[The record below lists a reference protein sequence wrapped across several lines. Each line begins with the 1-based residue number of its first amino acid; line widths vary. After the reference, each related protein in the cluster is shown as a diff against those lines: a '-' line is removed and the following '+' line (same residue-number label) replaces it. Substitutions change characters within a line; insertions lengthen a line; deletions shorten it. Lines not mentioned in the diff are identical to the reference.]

1 MKDKAR
7 ANLFNGMN
15 KEVQRQ
21 LIRDL
26 KNITPSKLS
35 FNDLMKELMQ

>member
-7 ANLFNGMN
+7 VNQFNGMN
-15 KEVQRQ
+15 KESQRQ

-35 FNDLMKELMQ
+35 FNELMKELMQ

>member
-1 MKDKAR
+1 MSNKYR
-7 ANLFNGMN
+7 VNLFTGWTS
-15 KEVQRQ
+15 ESQRQ

-35 FNDLMKELMQ
+35 FEKLMKELMQ